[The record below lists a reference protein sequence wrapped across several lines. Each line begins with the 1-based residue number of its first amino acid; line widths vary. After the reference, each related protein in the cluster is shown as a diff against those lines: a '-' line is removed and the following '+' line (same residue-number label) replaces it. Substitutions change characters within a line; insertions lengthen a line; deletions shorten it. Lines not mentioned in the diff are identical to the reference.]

1 MIYDTLQNLHRYTG
15 LTRNLDTAM
24 RYLQEK
30 ASVLNAL
37 PEGKHP
43 IDGEKVIVQVMT
55 YDTKDLAQARFEAHR
70 KYIDIQFVL
79 EGKEACYAR
88 PLEGL
93 EAAEPFND
101 EKDVGFF
108 RGEGGAFLPLE
119 TGVFA
124 VFFPWDAHKPS
135 CDWEGKHKVRKVVVK
150 VKA

>member
-1 MIYDTLQNLHRYTG
+1 MIYDSFNNLNRYYGLIPDLNKTLK
-15 LTRNLDTAM
+15 
-24 RYLQEK
+24 YLATEK
-30 ASVLNAL
+30 DVIKAL

-43 IDGEKVIVQVMT
+43 IDGDRVIIQVMT

-79 EGKEACYAR
+79 DGKEACYAR
-88 PLEGL
+88 SLEGL

-119 TGVFA
+119 PGVFT

-150 VKA
+150 VKV